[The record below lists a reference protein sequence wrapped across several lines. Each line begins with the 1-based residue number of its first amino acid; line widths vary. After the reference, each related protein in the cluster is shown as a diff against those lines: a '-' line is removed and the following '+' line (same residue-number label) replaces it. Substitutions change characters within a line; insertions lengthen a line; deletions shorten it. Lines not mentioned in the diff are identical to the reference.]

1 MTEKTPSMF
10 QPIMLTTVALLD
22 LVAAFYMVAGN
33 PKLSIL
39 SSFLVAEV
47 GLTVIAIGSWVKYF
61 KSYVRY
67 EIEHR
72 LEDSAKNRS

>member
-1 MTEKTPSMF
+1 MAEKTPSMF

-22 LVAAFYMVAGN
+22 LVAAFYMVAGD

-39 SSFLVAEV
+39 SGFLVAEV
-47 GLTVIAIGSWVKYF
+47 GLIVIAVASWVKYF
-61 KSYVRY
+61 KTYVRY

-72 LEDSAKNRS
+72 LEDSAKNIS